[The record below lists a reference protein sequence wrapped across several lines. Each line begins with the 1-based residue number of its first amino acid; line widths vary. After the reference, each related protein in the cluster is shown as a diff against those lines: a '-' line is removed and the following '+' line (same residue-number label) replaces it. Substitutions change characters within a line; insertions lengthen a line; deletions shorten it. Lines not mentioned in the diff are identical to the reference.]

1 MASCLK
7 QRKPDDHW
15 AQLQHTRKKPE
26 HCSLM
31 LVIWNKEEVQMDANG
46 FKTHIQELMAEL
58 AHSNYC

>member
-1 MASCLK
+1 
-7 QRKPDDHW
+7 
-15 AQLQHTRKKPE
+15 
-26 HCSLM
+26 M